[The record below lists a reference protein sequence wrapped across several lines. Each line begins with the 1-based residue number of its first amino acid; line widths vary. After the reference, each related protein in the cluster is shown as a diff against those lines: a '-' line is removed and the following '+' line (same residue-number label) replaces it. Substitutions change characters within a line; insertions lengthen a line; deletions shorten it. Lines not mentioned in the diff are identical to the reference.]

1 MTSAPNAIHFRLPKI
16 PEFLRFEL
24 NNQLPGKMKSEI
36 NSEGFVKHSGKENLT
51 KDEPV
56 GNNEKTQ
63 PIAEI
68 NSTEKENFKDYP
80 LYFIDTS
87 TSLQEKSEP
96 IRLSKPSEFTSKEP
110 QLFFIAGFSE
120 SENSEWSSTPNYSPS
135 LANTS
140 YEGSDEG
147 NFPN

>member
-1 MTSAPNAIHFRLPKI
+1 M
-16 PEFLRFEL
+16 RFEL
-24 NNQLPGKMKSEI
+24 NNRLPEKLKGESNPER
-36 NSEGFVKHSGKENLT
+36 FVKHSGKENLI
-51 KDEPV
+51 KDEPI

-68 NSTEKENFKDYP
+68 NSTEKENLKDYP

-87 TSLQEKSEP
+87 TSLQEKSGP
-96 IRLSKPSEFTSKEP
+96 IKLSKPSEFLSKEP

-147 NFPN
+147 NFQN

>member
-1 MTSAPNAIHFRLPKI
+1 MISATRISSAPNAIHFRLPKI
-16 PEFLRFEL
+16 PEFLWLEL
-24 NNQLPGKMKSEI
+24 NNQLPEKLKGESRES
-36 NSEGFVKHSGKENLT
+36 NPERFVKHSGKENLR

-68 NSTEKENFKDYP
+68 KSTEKENLKDYP

-87 TSLQEKSEP
+87 TSFQEQSGP
-96 IRLSKPSEFTSKEP
+96 TRLSKPSEFLSKEP

-120 SENSEWSSTPNYSPS
+120 S
-135 LANTS
+135 
-140 YEGSDEG
+140 
-147 NFPN
+147 